1 MANKPT
7 HNTSKTHVAD
17 LVYVLEKLGVQRI
30 MLSPGSR
37 SAPLVIALE
46 RSEGIECMT
55 ITDERCAAFFALGVA
70 LARDEAVGMV
80 CTSGSAPLNYSPAL
94 AEAFYQHVPLI
105 ALTADRPNEWID
117 QGENQS
123 INQTGIYSNF
133 IKASFQLPV
142 EVHTQADRWYSS
154 RMVSQAINTSQR
166 APKGPVH
173 INIPLRE
180 PLYDLS
186 PYDNSTLPKVIEE
199 IYPTASIDAT
209 TMVSDEELA
218 SLQGKRIS
226 IILGSHS
233 PSNTLKSIIEEIATR
248 QDVLVTHETLANV
261 TCTSGIAL
269 VDPLIEYIHE
279 NKAYHLLPD
288 LVITMGNAV
297 VSKKLKFLFKQ
308 QNIEHWHI
316 TPSPMYWDRFQSLT
330 KVIVAKPSDFL
341 HFLDNNLPESNSY
354 SEGKS
359 ICHSIEKQCLALRD
373 NTINQVDDSVDYRV
387 YQVLSKHIQPKTN
400 IFWGNSTPVRY
411 AGLFVWNNQHHYGN
425 RGVSGID
432 GQVSTAVG
440 FASQTDELCLCVTG
454 DLAML
459 YDSNALWQIN
469 MPANFRLLVI
479 DNGGGNI
486 FNIIPGPD
494 KHPSVNHRFTSPHNV
509 AIHQLLQALGVESR
523 EGRANQDTS
532 SLNADMEWLLD
543 SSKNARGLV
552 VHTDGEQSAAVLKQY
567 FAEVKNLQEKDH

>member
-1 MANKPT
+1 MAKNPT
-7 HNTSKTHVAD
+7 HNTSKTHIAD
-17 LVYVLEKLGVQRI
+17 LVYVLEKLGVQRV

-46 RSEGIECMT
+46 RSEGIECVT

-70 LARDEAVGMV
+70 VARGEAVGMV

-123 INQTGIYSNF
+123 INQAGIYSNF

-142 EVHTQADRWYSS
+142 EVHTQADRWYAS
-154 RMVSQAINTSQR
+154 RMVSQAINTSLR

-180 PLYDLS
+180 PLYDLA
-186 PYDNSTLPKVIEE
+186 PYDQANLPKVIEE
-199 IYPTASIDAT
+199 IYPTSSIDST
-209 TMVSDEELA
+209 IMVNDEEIS
-218 SLQGKRIS
+218 SLKDKRIA
-226 IILGSHS
+226 IILGSHA
-233 PSNTLKSIIEEIATR
+233 PSNTLKSVIEQIASR
-248 QDVLVTHETLANV
+248 QDVLVMHETLANV
-261 TCTSGIAL
+261 SCTSGISL
-269 VDPLIEYIHE
+269 VDPLVEYIHE

-297 VSKKLKFLFKQ
+297 VSKKLKFLFRQ

-330 KVIVAKPSDFL
+330 KVIVAKPTDFL
-341 HFLDNNLPESNSY
+341 HFLDKNLPESSSY
-354 SEGKS
+354 TIEKS
-359 ICHSIEKQCLALRD
+359 ICQSIERRCTALRD
-373 NTINQVDDSVDYRV
+373 LTIDLVDESIDYRV
-387 YQVLSKHIQPKTN
+387 YQVLSNHIQPKTN

-411 AGLFVWNNQHHYGN
+411 AGLFIWNDQQHFGN

-440 FASQTDELCLCVTG
+440 FASQTDALCLCITG

-459 YDSNALWQIN
+459 YDSNALWQID
-469 MPANFRLLVI
+469 MPTNFRLLVI

-509 AIHQLLQALGVESR
+509 EIHQLLEALGLKSR
-523 EGRANQDTS
+523 VSQANRDTS
-532 SLNADMEWLLD
+532 SLDTDMEWLLD
-543 SSKNARGLV
+543 SSKEAKGLV
-552 VHTDGEQSAAVLKQY
+552 VRTDGLQSAAILKKY
-567 FAEVKNLQEKDH
+567 FAEIKNLQEKDN

>member
-1 MANKPT
+1 MAKNPT
-7 HNTSKTHVAD
+7 HNTSKTHIVD
-17 LVYVLEKLGVQRI
+17 LVHVLEKLGVQRI

-46 RSEGIECMT
+46 RSEHIECMT

-70 LARDEAVGMV
+70 LARGEAVGMV

-123 INQTGIYSNF
+123 INQAGIYSNF

-142 EVHTQADRWYSS
+142 EVHTQADRWYAS
-154 RMVSQAINTSQR
+154 RMVSQAINTSLR

-180 PLYDLS
+180 PLYDLA
-186 PYDNSTLPKVIEE
+186 PYDGANLPKVIEE
-199 IYPTASIDAT
+199 IYPTSSIDAT
-209 TMVSDEELA
+209 SMLNEEELA
-218 SLQGKRIS
+218 SLKGKRIA
-226 IILGSHS
+226 IVLGSHS
-233 PSNTLKSIIEEIATR
+233 PSNALKSIIEQIASR
-248 QDVLVTHETLANV
+248 QDVLVMHETLANV
-261 TCTSGIAL
+261 SCTSAISL
-269 VDPLIEYIHE
+269 VDPLVEYIQE
-279 NKAYHLLPD
+279 NQAYHLLPD

-297 VSKKLKFLFKQ
+297 VSKKLKFLFRQ
-308 QNIEHWHI
+308 QNTEHWHI

-341 HFLDNNLPESNSY
+341 HFLNNNLPESTCY
-354 SEGKS
+354 TTGKS
-359 ICHSIEKQCLALRD
+359 ICHSIERQCLALRD
-373 NTINQVDDSVDYRV
+373 DTINQVDESIDYRV
-387 YQVLSKHIQPKTN
+387 YQFLSKHVQPKTN
-400 IFWGNSTPVRY
+400 IFWGNSTPIRY
-411 AGLFVWNNQHHYGN
+411 AGLFVWNSQQHFGN

-469 MPANFRLLVI
+469 MPVNFRLLVI

-494 KHPSVNHRFTSPHNV
+494 RHPSVNHRFTSPHNV
-509 AIHQLLQALGVESR
+509 EIYQLLQALGLESR
-523 EGRANQDTS
+523 ISQANKDNS
-532 SLNADMEWLLD
+532 SLGADMEWLLD
-543 SSKNARGLV
+543 PSKEARGLV
-552 VHTDGEQSAAVLKQY
+552 VQTDGQQSASILKQY
-567 FAEVKNLQEKDH
+567 FAEVKKLQEKDH

>member
-1 MANKPT
+1 MAKKPT
-7 HNTSKTHVAD
+7 QNTSKTHIVD
-17 LVYVLEKLGVQRI
+17 LVHVLEKLGVHRI

-46 RSEGIECMT
+46 RSEHIECMT

-70 LARDEAVGMV
+70 LARSEAVGMV

-142 EVHTQADRWYSS
+142 EVHTQADRWFAS
-154 RMVSQAINTSQR
+154 RMVSQAINTALR

-180 PLYDLS
+180 PLYDLAT
-186 PYDNSTLPKVIEE
+186 YDDTNLPKVIEE
-199 IYPTASIDAT
+199 IYPKSSIDS
-209 TMVSDEELA
+209 TMVLNNEELA
-218 SLQGKRIS
+218 SLKGKRIA
-226 IILGSHS
+226 IVLGSHS
-233 PSNTLKSIIEEIATR
+233 PSNTLKSVIEQIAAR
-248 QDVLVTHETLANV
+248 QDMLVMHETLANV
-261 TCTSGIAL
+261 SCASGISL
-269 VDPLIEYIHE
+269 VDPLVEYIHE

-297 VSKKLKFLFKQ
+297 VSKKLKFLFRQ

-330 KVIVAKPSDFL
+330 KVIVAQPSDFL
-341 HFLDNNLPESNSY
+341 HFLDENLTESSSY
-354 SEGKS
+354 TTGKS
-359 ICHSIEKQCLALRD
+359 ICHAIERQCMSLRD
-373 NTINQVDDSVDYRV
+373 ETINSVDESIDYRV
-387 YQVLSKHIQPKTN
+387 YQALSKKIQPKTN
-400 IFWGNSTPVRY
+400 IFWGNSTPIRY
-411 AGLFVWNNQHHYGN
+411 AGLFIWANQKHFGN

-469 MPANFRLLVI
+469 MPSNFRLLVL

-509 AIHQLLQALGVESR
+509 EIHPLLHALGLESR
-523 EGRANQDTS
+523 EGQANKENS
-532 SLNADMEWLLD
+532 SLDDDLQWLLA
-543 SSKNARGLV
+543 SSKGARGLV
-552 VHTDGEQSAAVLKQY
+552 VHTDGQQSATALKQF
-567 FAEVKNLQEKDH
+567 FAQIKNLQEKPD

>member
-1 MANKPT
+1 MAKNPT
-7 HNTSKTHVAD
+7 NNTSKTHIVD
-17 LVYVLEKLGVQRI
+17 LVYVLEELGVQRI

-46 RSEGIECMT
+46 RSESIECMT

-70 LARDEAVGMV
+70 LARGEAVGIV

-94 AEAFYQHVPLI
+94 AEAFYQHVPII

-123 INQTGIYSNF
+123 INQTDIYANF

-142 EVHTQADRWYSS
+142 EVHTQADRWYAS
-154 RMVSQAINTSQR
+154 RMVSQAVNTSQR

-180 PLYDLS
+180 PLYNLA
-186 PYDNSTLPKVIEE
+186 PYDDANLPKVIKE
-199 IYPTASIDAT
+199 IYPTSSIDST
-209 TMVSDEELA
+209 IMVNDEELA
-218 SLQGKRIS
+218 ILKDKRIG
-226 IILGSHS
+226 IVLGSHS
-233 PSNTLKSIIEEIATR
+233 PSNTLQSITEQIASR
-248 QDVLVTHETLANV
+248 QDVLIMHETLSNV
-261 TCTSGIAL
+261 PCTSGIAL
-269 VDPLIEYIHE
+269 VDPLVEYINL

-297 VSKKLKFLFKQ
+297 VSKKLKFLFRQ

-316 TPSPMYWDRFQSLT
+316 TPSPMYWDRFQALT
-330 KVIVAKPSDFL
+330 KVIVAKPTDFL
-341 HFLDNNLPESNSY
+341 HFLCKNLPESSSY
-354 SEGKS
+354 AAGKS
-359 ICHSIEKQCLALRD
+359 ICHSIERQCIALRD
-373 NTINQVDDSVDYRV
+373 YTINSVNESIDYRV
-387 YQVLSKHIQPKTN
+387 YHALSQQIQPKTN
-400 IFWGNSTPVRY
+400 VFWGNSTPVRY
-411 AGLFVWNNQHHYGN
+411 AGLFVWNNQQHFGN

-469 MPANFRLLVI
+469 MPTNFRLLVI

-509 AIHQLLQALGVESR
+509 EIHQLLQALGLESR
-523 EGRANQDTS
+523 ISQANRDNS
-532 SLNADMEWLLD
+532 SLDTDIDWLLD
-543 SSKNARGLV
+543 PSKEARGLV
-552 VHTDGEQSAAVLKQY
+552 VHTDGEQSARILKQY
-567 FAEVKNLQEKDH
+567 FAEIKNLQEKDN

>member
-1 MANKPT
+1 MAKNPT
-7 HNTSKTHVAD
+7 HNTSKTHIVD
-17 LVYVLEKLGVQRI
+17 LVHVLEKLGVHRI

-46 RSEGIECMT
+46 RSEHIECMT

-70 LARDEAVGMV
+70 LARGEAVGMV

-94 AEAFYQHVPLI
+94 AEAFYQHVPII

-123 INQTGIYSNF
+123 INQSGIYSNF

-142 EVHTQADRWYSS
+142 EVHTQADRWYAS
-154 RMVSQAINTSQR
+154 RMVSQAINTSLR
-166 APKGPVH
+166 SPKGPVH

-180 PLYDLS
+180 PLYDLA
-186 PYDNSTLPKVIEE
+186 PYDDANLPKVIEE
-199 IYPTASIDAT
+199 IYPTSSIDAT
-209 TMVSDEELA
+209 TMVNDDELA
-218 SLQGKRIS
+218 SLKGKRIA
-226 IILGSHS
+226 IVLGSHS
-233 PSNTLKSIIEEIATR
+233 PSNSLKFIIKKIASR
-248 QDVLVTHETLANV
+248 QDVLVMHETLANV
-261 TCTSGIAL
+261 SFNSGISL
-269 VDPLIEYIHE
+269 VDPLVEYIHE

-297 VSKKLKFLFKQ
+297 VSKKLKFLFRQ
-308 QNIEHWHI
+308 QNTEHWHI

-330 KVIVAKPSDFL
+330 KVIVAKPADFL
-341 HFLDNNLPESNSY
+341 HFLDNNLPESTSY
-354 SEGKS
+354 TSGKS
-359 ICHSIEKQCLALRD
+359 ICQSIERQCMELRED
-373 NTINQVDDSVDYRV
+373 TINRVDDSIDYRV
-387 YQVLSKHIQPKTN
+387 YQVLSKNVQPKTN
-400 IFWGNSTPVRY
+400 IFWGNSTPIRY

-459 YDSNALWQIN
+459 YDSNALWQIIFQ
-469 MPANFRLLVI
+469 NFRLLVI

-494 KHPSVNHRFTSPHNV
+494 KHPSVNHRFTSPHDV
-509 AIHQLLQALGVESR
+509 AIHQLLQALGLESR
-523 EGRANQDTS
+523 VSRANKDNS
-532 SLNADMEWLLD
+532 SLDVDMKWLLD
-543 SSKNARGLV
+543 PSKEARGLV
-552 VHTDGEQSAAVLKQY
+552 VHTDGQQSAAILKQY
-567 FAEVKNLQEKDH
+567 FAEVKKLQEKDH

>member
-1 MANKPT
+1 
-7 HNTSKTHVAD
+7 
-17 LVYVLEKLGVQRI
+17 
-30 MLSPGSR
+30 
-37 SAPLVIALE
+37 
-46 RSEGIECMT
+46 MT

-70 LARDEAVGMV
+70 LARDEAVGMI

-94 AEAFYQHVPLI
+94 AEAFYQQVPLI

-142 EVHTQADRWYSS
+142 EVHTQADRWYAS
-154 RMVSQAINTSQR
+154 RMVSQAINTSLR

-180 PLYDLS
+180 PLYDLA
-186 PYDNSTLPKVIEE
+186 PYDDANLPKVIEE
-199 IYPTASIDAT
+199 IYPTSSIDAT
-209 TMVSDEELA
+209 TMVNEEELA
-218 SLQGKRIS
+218 SLKDKRIG
-226 IILGSHS
+226 IVLGSHS
-233 PSNTLKSIIEEIATR
+233 PSNTLKSIIEQIASR
-248 QDVLVTHETLANV
+248 QDVLIMHETLANV
-261 TCTSGIAL
+261 SCTSGIAL
-269 VDPLIEYIHE
+269 VDPLVEYIHE

-297 VSKKLKFLFKQ
+297 VSKKLKFLFRQ

-316 TPSPMYWDRFQSLT
+316 TPSPMYWDRFQALT
-330 KVIVAKPSDFL
+330 KVIVARPTDFL
-341 HFLDNNLPESNSY
+341 HFLDKNLPESTSY
-354 SEGKS
+354 TTGKS
-359 ICHSIEKQCLALRD
+359 ICHSIERQCLALRD
-373 NTINQVDDSVDYRV
+373 DTINQVNESIDYRV

-440 FASQTDELCLCVTG
+440 FASQTNELCLCVTG

-469 MPANFRLLVI
+469 MPVNFRLLVI

-494 KHPSVNHRFTSPHNV
+494 KHPTVNHRFTSPHNV
-509 AIHQLLQALGVESR
+509 SIHQLLPALGLESR
-523 EGRANQDTS
+523 KSIANKDTS
-532 SLNADMEWLLD
+532 SLDEDMKWLLD
-543 SSKNARGLV
+543 PSKEARGLV
-552 VHTDGEQSAAVLKQY
+552 VQTDGQQSAAVLKQY
-567 FAEVKNLQEKDH
+567 FAEVKNLQEIDN

>member
-1 MANKPT
+1 MAKNPT
-7 HNTSKTHVAD
+7 HNTSKTHIAD
-17 LVYVLEKLGVQRI
+17 LVYVLEKLGVHRLMI
-30 MLSPGSR
+30 SPGSR

-46 RSEGIECMT
+46 RSEDIECMT

-70 LARDEAVGMV
+70 LARGEAVGMV

-142 EVHTQADRWYSS
+142 EVHTQADRWYAS
-154 RMVSQAINTSQR
+154 RMVSQAINTSLR

-180 PLYDLS
+180 PLYDIA
-186 PYDNSTLPKVIEE
+186 PYDIANLPKVIEE
-199 IYPTASIDAT
+199 VYPTSSIGAT
-209 TMVSDEELA
+209 FMLNEEELA
-218 SLQGKRIS
+218 SLKNKRIA
-226 IILGSHS
+226 IVIGSHT
-233 PSNTLKSIIEEIATR
+233 PSNTLKSIIEQIAAR
-248 QDVLVTHETLANV
+248 QDVLVMHETLANV
-261 TCTSGIAL
+261 SCTSGIAL
-269 VDPLIEYIHE
+269 VDPLVEYIHE
-279 NKAYHLLPD
+279 NKVYEVLPD

-297 VSKKLKFLFKQ
+297 VSKKLKFLFRQ

-316 TPSPMYWDRFQSLT
+316 TPSPMYWDRFQALT
-330 KVIVAKPSDFL
+330 KVIVANSTDFL
-341 HFLDNNLPESNSY
+341 HFLDKNLPESSSY
-354 SEGKS
+354 TAGKS
-359 ICHSIEKQCLALRD
+359 ICHSIERQCSALRD
-373 NTINQVDDSVDYRV
+373 YTIDQTDESIDYRV
-387 YQVLSKHIQPKTN
+387 YHVLSKYIQPKTN

-411 AGLFVWNNQHHYGN
+411 AGLFVWNNQQHFGN

-494 KHPSVNHRFTSPHNV
+494 KHPSVNHHFTSPHNV
-509 AIHQLLQALGVESR
+509 AIHQVLQALGLKSR
-523 EGRANQDTS
+523 EGRANKNNS
-532 SLNADMEWLLD
+532 SLDVDMKWLLD
-543 SSKNARGLV
+543 PSKEARGLV
-552 VHTDGEQSAAVLKQY
+552 VHTDGQHSAAILKQY
-567 FAEVKNLQEKDH
+567 FTEVKKLQEKDN

>member
-1 MANKPT
+1 MAKKPT
-7 HNTSKTHVAD
+7 HNTSKTHIVD

-46 RSEGIECMT
+46 RSGRIECMT

-70 LARDEAVGMV
+70 LAREEAVAMV

-123 INQTGIYSNF
+123 INQTDIYSNF

-142 EVHTQADRWYSS
+142 EVHTQADRWYAS
-154 RMVSQAINTSQR
+154 RMVSQAINTSLR

-180 PLYDLS
+180 PLYDLA
-186 PYDNSTLPKVIEE
+186 PYDDTNLPKVIEE
-199 IYPTASIDAT
+199 IYPSSSIDST
-209 TMVSDEELA
+209 LMLNDEELA
-218 SLQGKRIS
+218 SLKDKKVGIV
-226 IILGSHS
+226 LGSHA
-233 PSNTLKSIIEEIATR
+233 PSNDLKAIIEQIAAR
-248 QDVLVTHETLANV
+248 QDVLVMHETLANV
-261 TCTSGIAL
+261 SCSSGIAL
-269 VDPLIEYIHE
+269 VDPLVEYIHE

-308 QNIEHWHI
+308 QNIEHWHV
-316 TPSPMYWDRFQSLT
+316 TPSPMYWDRFQALT
-330 KVIVAKPSDFL
+330 KVIVANPSDFL
-341 HFLDNNLPESNSY
+341 QFLDKNLSESSSY
-354 SEGKS
+354 AKGKS
-359 ICHSIEKQCLALRD
+359 IYHSIEKQCIVLRD
-373 NTINQVDDSVDYRV
+373 HMINSVDDSIDYRV
-387 YQVLSKHIQPKTN
+387 YQTLSQHVQSETN

-411 AGLFVWNNQHHYGN
+411 AGLFIWNNQQHFGN

-440 FASQTDELCLCVTG
+440 FASQTDDLCLCVTG

-509 AIHQLLQALGVESR
+509 EIHQLLNSLGLESR
-523 EGRANQDTS
+523 LSMANRNHS
-532 SLNADMEWLLD
+532 SLDKDMEWLLD
-543 SSKNARGLV
+543 PSKDARGLV
-552 VHTDGEQSAAVLKQY
+552 VHTDGQQSATILKQY
-567 FAEVKNLQEKDH
+567 FTELKNLQEKDN